1 MTDMYQRRLERLRQ
15 ERSETTERLS
25 GLKPHSEARA
35 AIRRELVKITV
46 NVLRVE
52 NFISRQT
59 AIKAKKDQAHVSAA
73 N

>member
-1 MTDMYQRRLERLRQ
+1 VTDMYQRRLERLKL
-15 ERSETTERLS
+15 ERSKTTERLS

-52 NFISRQT
+52 NFISRQI
-59 AIKAKKDQAHVSAA
+59 AIKAKKDQGNVSAE